1 MPFPLEFDAV
11 LEAGEGDGG
20 VLAVLPPAVTTALG
34 SHGGGLLQVAFDG
47 YPHAGQLVA
56 LGEAYQA
63 LLLPKPIRRAIGK
76 TLGDTVHVVL
86 TGEAPERA
94 LAAPADLAAELAA
107 HPKAAAYFAHLAY
120 PDQRDYVRWLSGAKP
135 PERRARR
142 LAEIVAMLAQGRKRG

>member
-20 VLAVLPPAVTTALG
+20 VLAVLPPAVAAALG
-34 SHGGGLLQVAFDG
+34 PHGGGLLQVAFDG
-47 YPHAGQLVA
+47 YPHAGRLVA
-56 LGEAYQA
+56 LGEGYQA

-76 TLGDTVHVVL
+76 TLGDTVRVVL
-86 TGEAPERA
+86 ADEASERA

-107 HPKAAAYFAHLAY
+107 HPKAAAYYAQLAY
-120 PDQRDYVRWLSGAKP
+120 PDQRDYVRWLNGAKP